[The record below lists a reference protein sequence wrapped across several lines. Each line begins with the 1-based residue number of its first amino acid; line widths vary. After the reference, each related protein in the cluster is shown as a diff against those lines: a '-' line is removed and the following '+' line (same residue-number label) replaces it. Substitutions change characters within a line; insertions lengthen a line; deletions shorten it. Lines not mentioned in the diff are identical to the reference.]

1 MEFFHKKTAY
11 PFMATRK
18 RWYVVSAILILGSLV
33 ALATRGINFGIDFT
47 GGVVLEMS
55 FPEAANLEKVRES
68 LESAGYGSAVV
79 QSFGTSRD
87 VLVRLPP
94 AEKDADTGE
103 IGRKVLASIQ
113 AGNPGVE
120 LRRTEVVGGQVGS
133 ELAEKGALAVLFTFV
148 LILIYVAL
156 RFQWKLGVGAIVAA
170 LHDPII
176 ILGFFAVTQMTFDLP
191 ALAAIL
197 AVIGYSLNDTVVV
210 FDRIRERFLSMRK
223 GTPDQ
228 VIDASVNETLSRTIM
243 TSLTTMLTVL
253 ALLFFGGEI
262 LRGFSTAL
270 TIGIVIGTY
279 SSIYI
284 ASALALDFKLT
295 ARDLLPVQKDKD
307 TVDDMP

>member
-1 MEFFHKKTAY
+1 MEFFRKKTAY
-11 PFMATRK
+11 PFMATRR
-18 RWYVVSAILILGSLV
+18 RWYLVSAILILGSLA
-33 ALATRGINFGIDFT
+33 ALVTRGINFGIDFT

-55 FPEAANLEKVRES
+55 FPEAANLEKVRDS

-94 AEKDADTGE
+94 AEKDADTGD

-176 ILGFFAVTQMTFDLP
+176 ILGFFAATQMTFDLP

-223 GTPDQ
+223 GTPEQ
-228 VIDASVNETLSRTIM
+228 VIDASINETLSRTIM

-284 ASALALDFKLT
+284 ASALALDLKLA